1 MPVMGSSVA
10 ARTSIQRTLGE
21 HEHRSRWSPH
31 PGSTHRR
38 SHIQLALHPRFLARN
53 AQKNTSCIVVAIPPA
68 KPQSPGAR
76 ILSTRASIDA
86 GGGGVNFETTVAT
99 TKLSTMPTAPMPSGE
114 MPNSQYSSTFRSG
127 RTNLKKT
134 M

>member
-1 MPVMGSSVA
+1 MPISDSSVA
-10 ARTSIQRTLGE
+10 ARTSIQRNLGE
-21 HEHRSRWSPH
+21 PNTAVGGRPIPKAHTGGLIFNYRC
-31 PGSTHRR
+31 
-38 SHIQLALHPRFLARN
+38 IVRFLPRYAH
-53 AQKNTSCIVVAIPPA
+53 KNTSWIVVAMPPTRH
-68 KPQSPGAR
+68 QSPGAR

-99 TKLSTMPTAPMPSGE
+99 TKLSTIPTAPMPSGE
-114 MPNSQYSSTFRSG
+114 MPNSQYSATFRSG